1 MTTST
6 VAMVYESKEGFER
19 LDKKVLKSKNAK
31 IRGCATYFSRLEG
44 FADQPKEGVW
54 GLWRGEK

>member
-1 MTTST
+1 M
-6 VAMVYESKEGFER
+6 
-19 LDKKVLKSKNAK
+19 LKSKNAK

-54 GLWRGEK
+54 VGLRGEVNNL